1 MRGEHEME
9 DVKFR
14 ERKRW
19 LFFGLPWTFT
29 VYSINDELV
38 RIDRGFFNKQQDD
51 CYLYKIQDV
60 RLNRS
65 LFERIVGIG
74 TIECLTGDNT
84 DKNLV
89 LIHVKHAQEIKD
101 YLVKESENARL
112 KRRTV
117 NMLDIGADMDG
128 DGMPDGN

>member
-1 MRGEHEME
+1 ME

-19 LFFGLPWTFT
+19 LFLGLPWTFT
-29 VYSINDELV
+29 VYSINEELV
-38 RIDRGFFNKQQDD
+38 RTDKGFFNKQQDD

-65 LFERIVGIG
+65 LFERIVGVG
-74 TIECLTGDNT
+74 TIDCYTGDNT
-84 DKNLV
+84 DKTLQ
-89 LIHVKHAQEIKD
+89 LIHVKHAKEIKD

-117 NMLDIGADMDG
+117 NMLDIGADVDG
-128 DGMPDGN
+128 DGVIDSN